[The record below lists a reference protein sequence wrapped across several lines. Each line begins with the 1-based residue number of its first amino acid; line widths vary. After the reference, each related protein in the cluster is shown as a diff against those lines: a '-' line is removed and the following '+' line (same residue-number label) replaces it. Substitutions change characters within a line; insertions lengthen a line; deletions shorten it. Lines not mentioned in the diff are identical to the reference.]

1 MNRTCIK
8 CITCLLYGVCLLCFA
23 LVIID
28 RLWHLFAFDRDL
40 ASYILAAGILS
51 SYIAVKLSIRQ
62 IRYQNLKGK
71 EKVFH
76 YLSRVT
82 YVVGIICGFLSV
94 CNFFFGA
101 FHFDTKTR
109 DGLLFFG
116 FFFVNVADDL
126 RGIEE
131 KIEETTE

>member
-1 MNRTCIK
+1 MNKTCIK
-8 CITCLLYGVCLLCFA
+8 CITYLLYGVFLLCFA
-23 LVIID
+23 LVIAD
-28 RLWHLFAFDRDL
+28 RLWHWFAFDRDI
-40 ASYILAAGILS
+40 ATYILAVGLFSLIP
-51 SYIAVKLSIRQ
+51 AVEQSKRQ
-62 IRYQNLKGK
+62 IRYQKLKGK

-82 YVVGIICGFLSV
+82 YVAGIICGFLSV

-101 FHFDTKTR
+101 FPFDATTR
-109 DGLLFFG
+109 AGLLFFG